1 MNNIDEVREF
11 FSNDKF
17 AVENGIA
24 IDEIGD
30 HYAKCS
36 FKIED
41 RRKNAMGAVM
51 GGATFTLADF
61 TFAVASNWQK
71 PGTVSLNSNVTYLG
85 VAKGEKL
92 IAEATMLKDGKTT
105 CFYNIVI
112 CDDLGNKVSAVTIN
126 GFHK

>member
-41 RRKNAMGAVM
+41 RHKNAMGAVM

-112 CDDLGNKVSAVTIN
+112 CDDLGNKVAAVTIN